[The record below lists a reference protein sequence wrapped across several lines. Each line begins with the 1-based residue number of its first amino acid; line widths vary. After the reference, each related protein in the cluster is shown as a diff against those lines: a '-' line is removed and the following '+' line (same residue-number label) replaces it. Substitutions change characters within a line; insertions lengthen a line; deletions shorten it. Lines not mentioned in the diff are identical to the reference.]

1 MRPTQDLGEGND
13 SLFQQL
19 GVPTVGGRKKRERER
34 DTETEESKDI

>member
-19 GVPTVGGRKKRERER
+19 GVPTVGGRKKREQ
-34 DTETEESKDI
+34 DTEESKDI